1 MRVTATAALISLGL
15 IMGGQSLY
23 ASHNDVVEG
32 NPASPV
38 KVLIYDDLQ
47 CGDCARFRVM
57 LDERVLPK
65 YGAKVAFIHR
75 DFPLGKHDWARPA
88 AVAARWVWDQD
99 HTDGITIRRELL
111 AEQDH
116 ITLRSLNGWLLNFA
130 ARNHLDQ
137 KGIIDSLTD
146 PKFNTLVDQDRQ
158 AAVARGVERTPT
170 VYVGGVA
177 LVETIL
183 YEDLARALDE
193 ALAK

>member
-1 MRVTATAALISLGL
+1 MRITAKAALISLAL
-15 IMGGQSLY
+15 IMGAQSLF

-57 LDERVLPK
+57 FDEKILPK
-65 YGAKVAFIHR
+65 YGAKVAFLHR

-99 HTDGITIRRELL
+99 HVYGIAIRRELL

-137 KGIIDSLTD
+137 RGIIDSLTD

-183 YEDLARALDE
+183 YEDLARALDG

>member
-1 MRVTATAALISLGL
+1 MRISALILLGAV
-15 IMGGQSLY
+15 MGAQSIY
-23 ASHNDVVEG
+23 AAHTDVVEG

-38 KVLIYDDLQ
+38 KVIIYDDLQ
-47 CGDCARFRVM
+47 CGDCARFRAM
-57 LDERVLPK
+57 FDEKILPK

-99 HTDGITIRRELL
+99 HVYGIAIRRELL

-116 ITLRSLNGWLLNFA
+116 ITLRSLQGWLINFA

-137 KGIIDSLTD
+137 DGIIYALTD
-146 PKFNTLVDQDRQ
+146 RRFNALVDQDRQ
-158 AAVARGVERTPT
+158 AGVARGVERMPA

>member
-1 MRVTATAALISLGL
+1 MRISALILLGAV
-15 IMGGQSLY
+15 MGAQSIY
-23 ASHNDVVEG
+23 AAHTDVVEG

-47 CGDCARFRVM
+47 CSDCARFRVM
-57 LDERVLPK
+57 LDEKILPK
-65 YGAKVAFIHR
+65 YGKKVAFIHR
-75 DFPLGKHDWARPA
+75 DCPLGKHDWARPA

-99 HTDGITIRRELL
+99 HQYGIEVRRELL

-116 ITLRSLNGWLLNFA
+116 ITIHNLNGWLVNFA

-137 KGIIDSLTD
+137 NGIVNSLTD
-146 PKFNTLVDQDRQ
+146 PRFNSLVDQDRQ
-158 AAVARGVERTPT
+158 AAVARGVEHTPT
-170 VYVGGVA
+170 VYVGGVS

-183 YEDLARALDE
+183 YDDLARALDE

>member
-1 MRVTATAALISLGL
+1 MRITPALIFLGL
-15 IMGGQSLY
+15 VMSAQGIY
-23 ASHNDVVEG
+23 AAHTDVVEG

-47 CGDCARFRVM
+47 CGDCARFRAM
-57 LDERVLPK
+57 FDEKILPK

-99 HTDGITIRRELL
+99 HVYGIAIRREIL

-116 ITLRSLNGWLLNFA
+116 ITLRGLNGWLLNFA

-137 KGIIDSLTD
+137 NGIINSLTD
-146 PKFNTLVDQDRQ
+146 SRFNSLVDQDRQ

-170 VYVGGVA
+170 VYIGGVA

-183 YEDLARALDE
+183 YDDLARALDE

>member
-1 MRVTATAALISLGL
+1 MRITATLIALGL
-15 IMGGQSLY
+15 VMGAQNIY

-38 KVLIYDDLQ
+38 KVIIYDDLQ
-47 CGDCARFRVM
+47 CGDCAHFRTM
-57 LDERVLPK
+57 FDEQILPK
-65 YGAKVAFIHR
+65 YGAKVAFVHR
-75 DFPLGKHDWARPA
+75 DNPLGKHDWARQA

-99 HTDGITIRRELL
+99 HAYGIAIRRELL

-116 ITLRSLNGWLLNFA
+116 ISLRNLNGWLLNFA

-137 KGIIDSLTD
+137 NGIINSLTD
-146 PKFNTLVDQDRQ
+146 PRFNSLVDQDRQ
-158 AAVARGVERTPT
+158 GAVGRGVERMPT

-177 LVETIL
+177 FAETII

-193 ALAK
+193 AIAK

>member
-1 MRVTATAALISLGL
+1 MGAQSIYAA
-15 IMGGQSLY
+15 
-23 ASHNDVVEG
+23 HTDVVEG

-38 KVLIYDDLQ
+38 RVIIYDDLQ

-57 LDERVLPK
+57 FDEKILPK

-99 HTDGITIRRELL
+99 HEYGIAIRRELL

-116 ITLRSLNGWLLNFA
+116 ITLRGLNGWLLNFA

-137 KGIIDSLTD
+137 DGIIASLND
-146 PKFNTLVDQDRQ
+146 RRFNALVDQDRQ

-193 ALAK
+193 AIGK

>member
-1 MRVTATAALISLGL
+1 MRTKAALILLGL
-15 IMGGQSLY
+15 VMGAQSIY
-23 ASHNDVVEG
+23 ASRNDVVEG

-47 CGDCARFRVM
+47 CGDCAHFRVM
-57 LDERVLPK
+57 LDEKILPK

-99 HTDGITIRRELL
+99 HVYGIAIRRELL

-116 ITLRSLNGWLLNFA
+116 ISLRNLNGWLVNFA
-130 ARNHLDQ
+130 DRNHLDQ
-137 KGIIDSLTD
+137 KGIVDSLTD
-146 PKFNTLVDQDRQ
+146 PKFTTLVDQDRQ
-158 AAVARGVERTPT
+158 SAVARGVERTPT
-170 VYVGGVA
+170 VYVGGVS
-177 LVETIL
+177 LVETIV
-183 YEDLARALDE
+183 YEDVARALDQ

>member
-1 MRVTATAALISLGL
+1 MRIGAALFLLG
-15 IMGGQSLY
+15 IVMGAQSIY
-23 ASHNDVVEG
+23 ASHTDVVEG

-38 KVLIYDDLQ
+38 RVLIYDDLQ
-47 CGDCARFRVM
+47 SGDCAHFRVM
-57 LDERVLPK
+57 FDEKILPK
-65 YGAKVAFIHR
+65 YGTKVAFIHR
-75 DFPLGKHDWARPA
+75 DLPLGKHDWARTA

-99 HTDGITIRRELL
+99 HVYGIAIRRELL

-116 ITLRSLNGWLLNFA
+116 ITVRSLNGWLLNFA

-137 KGIIDSLTD
+137 NGIINSLTD
-146 PKFNTLVDQDRQ
+146 ARFNSLVDQDRQ
-158 AAVARGVERTPT
+158 GAVARGVERTPT

-177 LVETIL
+177 FVETIL